1 MIAIC
6 NQSAEAYSQQYL
18 GKTVPILLETPY
30 PDGTVDG
37 HTDTYITVRV
47 KTSSTS
53 GSIINTIITGRKGE
67 LLYGEEAR

>member
-6 NQSAEAYSQQYL
+6 SQSAEAYSQQYL

-53 GSIINTIITGRKGE
+53 GSIINAIITGRKGE